1 MTEPYEAPEPG
12 QAPEL
17 YRAPEPGP
25 AAEPYRAPES
35 GPAVEL
41 YRAPE
46 SGPTPATY
54 PNQPLYPAQE
64 PVPAHLY
71 HAAEPYQEAQPSEA
85 PTARRAAPL
94 VEEEDPDITSFAG
107 TIGWTILGK
116 IVPGL
121 GFLKARRRGEGITTL
136 IFFLAI
142 VGGVGYLVYQRTFA
156 LKLMTSPITL
166 LGVALLCGMLGIL
179 IIGSILAT
187 YFALRPRVIT
197 AGQRIAGGV
206 LVVVLSFLLCLP
218 LAIGAGYSLSAVGLV
233 R

>member
-1 MTEPYEAPEPG
+1 MTEPYQAPEPG

-17 YRAPEPGP
+17 YRAPEPGQAP
-25 AAEPYRAPES
+25 ELYRASEP
-35 GPAVEL
+35 GHAAEL

-46 SGPTPATY
+46 SGTTPATY
-54 PNQPLYPAQE
+54 PNQQSYPAQE

-71 HAAEPYQEAQPSEA
+71 RAAEPYQPAQPSEA
-85 PTARRAAPL
+85 PSARRAAPL
-94 VEEEDPDITSFAG
+94 VEEEDQDITSFAG
-107 TIGWTILGK
+107 TIGWTILGT
-116 IVPGL
+116 ILPGL

-142 VGGVGYLVYQRTFA
+142 VGGLGYLAYQRTFA

-166 LGVALLCGMLGIL
+166 LGVAVLCGMLGIL
-179 IIGSILAT
+179 IIGIILAT

-206 LVVVLSFLLCLP
+206 LVVVLSFLVCLP
-218 LAIGAGYSLSAVGLV
+218 LAVGAGYSLSAVGLV
-233 R
+233 H